1 MAHVQSQT
9 VTITVSKLVKEV
21 FEDGVNPYVTDEM
34 ASALEAV
41 VEELLNDKS
50 FVVEVTSK

>member
-9 VTITVSKLVKEV
+9 VTITVSKLVKDTLNNDTES
-21 FEDGVNPYVTDEM
+21 FVTDDI
-34 ASALEAV
+34 ASALESV

-50 FVVEVTSK
+50 LIVEVTTN